1 VRFRITRHSGSA
13 SPPDALDLLDEQLGA
28 SREGVRFSKAGGE
41 ITATWQEKDTPFPR
55 TADELAE
62 RGRLAVW
69 EVVATACERAPG
81 LKPEW
86 FAVSVKR

>member
-1 VRFRITRHSGSA
+1 MRFRITRHSGSA
-13 SPPDALDLLDEQLGA
+13 SPLDALDLLGEQLGA
-28 SREGVRFSKAGGE
+28 SCEGVRFSKAGGE
-41 ITATWQEKDTPFPR
+41 ITATWQEDTPFPR
-55 TADELAE
+55 TEDELAE

-69 EVVATACERAPG
+69 EVVATTCERAPG